1 MRRKESPDLMM
12 VTLETRDFYPKIN
25 GKESSSL
32 SPNYMANPFFS
43 LKQDKDA
50 V

>member
-25 GKESSSL
+25 GKEKAK
-32 SPNYMANPFFS
+32 Y
-43 LKQDKDA
+43 
-50 V
+50 